1 MSSLKRHIIAQL
13 FRTPVVISSCVLPEE
28 SYQCSYLIYLVIF
41 NAHSTMSLTVHVRLF
56 FFVKAGS
63 GAPAHSFLSPSFT
76 WLIDCPTSELKRH
89 RCAQYSRLSPTG
101 RYCNRCQR
109 GNPLLCLW
117 LTIVFNC
124 YSLLSAILPTLS
136 IVRNAYSHLFMC
148 PPGRGIS

>member
-28 SYQCSYLIYLVIF
+28 SYQCSYLIYLVIL
-41 NAHSTMSLTVHVRLF
+41 NPILQCPLLF
-56 FFVKAGS
+56 MFVCSFVKAGS
-63 GAPAHSFLSPSFT
+63 GAPEHSFLSPSFT